1 MRCIA
6 VYGREVNPE
15 HARAVQD
22 YFDVML
28 AKEFEVYVYSDF
40 HSKIKAYFTDKS
52 QIKIFHSFD
61 DFPKNAEMVVSI
73 GGDGTMLQA
82 AEFALKFDIP
92 VAGLNTGR
100 LGFLSAISLNEI
112 EEAIDVLVNEGFDYE
127 ERVLLEVSGP
137 TGLFQPSSL
146 GLNELTL
153 HKKDSSS
160 MITIHAYLGDEF
172 LNSYWADGLI
182 IATPTGSTAY
192 SLSCG
197 GPIIVP
203 GSENFVITP
212 IAPHNLN
219 VRPIVVPDDRE
230 IVLHVEGRDDFYLA
244 SLDSRNVSIEA
255 GIKIRLKKA
264 DAKLKLALLPN
275 SSYLKTI
282 RKKLSWGLDIRN

>member
-22 YFDVML
+22 YFDVIL

-40 HSKIKAYFTDKS
+40 HSKIKAYFTDKT
-52 QIKIFHSFD
+52 QIKVFHSFD
-61 DFPKNAEMVVSI
+61 DFPDQAELVVSI

-82 AEFALKFDIP
+82 AEFALHFDIP

-100 LGFLSAISLNEI
+100 LGFLSAISLDEI
-112 EEAIDVLVNEGFDYE
+112 EDAIDILVKKDFEFD
-127 ERVLLEVSGP
+127 ERVLLEISDP
-137 TGLFQPSSL
+137 PGLFSPSSL
-146 GLNELTL
+146 ALNELTL

-160 MITIHAYLGDEF
+160 MITIHAFLGDEF

-264 DAKLKLALLPN
+264 EAKLKLAMLPD

>member
-22 YFDVML
+22 YFDVIL

-52 QIKIFHSFD
+52 QIKVFHSFD
-61 DFPKNAEMVVSI
+61 DFPNHAELVVSI

-82 AEFALKFDIP
+82 SEFALQFDIP

-100 LGFLSAISLNEI
+100 LGFLSAISLDEI
-112 EEAIDVLVNEGFDYE
+112 EDAIDILVKKDFEYE
-127 ERVLLEVSGP
+127 ERVLLEVNDP
-137 TGLFQPSSL
+137 PGLFSPSSL
-146 GLNELTL
+146 ALNELTL

-160 MITIHAYLGDEF
+160 MITIHAFLGDEF

-230 IVLHVEGRDDFYLA
+230 IVLHIEGRDDFYLA

-264 DAKLKLALLPN
+264 DAKLKLAMLPD